1 MIGGHQKVLN
11 NMLKQLKMDFNF
23 VISSL
28 QMKSLRKSRN
38 YVLMLMWIYQWLQRM
53 EQGSLL
59 IDLWSKWQSIWI
71 ECWDGI

>member
-1 MIGGHQKVLN
+1 MIGGHQKVVN
-11 NMLKQLKMDFNF
+11 NMPKQLKMDFNF

-38 YVLMLMWIYQWLQRM
+38 SVLMLMWIYQWLQRM